1 MEKIKLSNNGLHIF
15 KPDNSKLISLTS
27 QMLSQGQIKTSLEF
41 AKNFMFTFDSKEQF
55 PINIM
60 TLIEMKVYDRKD
72 SVKKALI
79 KHFEKDTDYCLT
91 FSAPIN
97 VGAENV
103 RHGGAGLNKESIML
117 TTDCFKN
124 MCMMPRNDIGK
135 KVQRYYLDLEKV
147 FKQYMIIEYQEQQ
160 HQNFLLQQKHN
171 AITRKHYFYKFK
183 TKGPAFYIIASGL
196 EYKDDVIRI
205 KIGICGCPK
214 RKIQNCPHCNE
225 CLEDNKDNDSIDTR
239 LGDHRT
245 LWPRLQVKFV
255 VYTLDAELLEKC
267 MKRAYR
273 ARINPNGH
281 EIIEGISVNNIIE
294 KTNEYLEMFN
304 IFNLDQEYLI
314 EDNVEMYNKK
324 TLEIMKNV
332 EEYPDET
339 TRFIIEDSDD
349 EVLEPV
355 VVEPVVLEPVVVE
368 PVVVEPVVVEPVVLE
383 PVVLEPVVLEPVVVE
398 PVVLEPVVVEPVV
411 VEPVVLEPVVVEPV
425 VVEPVVLEPVVV
437 EPVVVEP
444 VVVEPVV
451 VEPVVVEW
459 DKILCE
465 IEKCTDKRLKEILRE
480 YKLPLSGVKSEK
492 KDRVKIYIIGMSKVD
507 KCIIKTCDKC
517 KIEKKLSTDTF
528 RKIREYYKNTCKD
541 CELEECKTVPVY
553 RRPIHTVILPNSKSK
568 RCPGCNT
575 VKSYDDFHKNK
586 SNRDGLVSRCTNC
599 ESNRKSGVMN
609 VRLEKPKPKGVK
621 EGYKWC
627 PKCEVIKDNDDFRKA
642 TKRKDGLQ
650 SMCRIC
656 DNDAKKRNRL
666 KNNLSK

>member
-1 MEKIKLSNNGLHIF
+1 MITSSLEKIKLSNNGLHIF

-91 FSAPIN
+91 FSAPTD

-160 HQNFLLQQKHN
+160 HKNFLLQQKHN

-214 RKIQNCPHCNE
+214 RKIKNCPHCNE
-225 CLEDNKDNDSIDTR
+225 CLEDNKNNDSIDTR

-267 MKRAYR
+267 MKRTYR

-324 TLEIMKNV
+324 TLEIMKNI

-349 EVLEPV
+349 EV
-355 VVEPVVLEPVVVE
+355 VE
-368 PVVVEPVVVEPVVLE
+368 PVVVEPVVVK
-383 PVVLEPVVLEPVVVE
+383 
-398 PVVLEPVVVEPVV
+398 
-411 VEPVVLEPVVVEPV
+411 
-425 VVEPVVLEPVVV
+425 
-437 EPVVVEP
+437 
-444 VVVEPVV
+444 
-451 VEPVVVEW
+451 W

-541 CELEECKTVPVY
+541 CELEECKIVPLY

-575 VKSYDDFHKNK
+575 VKSYNDFHKNK

-599 ESNRKSGVMN
+599 ESSRKSGVMN
-609 VRLEKPKPKGVK
+609 VRLEKPKPKVLKMVINGVQNVK
-621 EGYKWC
+621 
-627 PKCEVIKDNDDFRKA
+627 
-642 TKRKDGLQ
+642 
-650 SMCRIC
+650 
-656 DNDAKKRNRL
+656 
-666 KNNLSK
+666 